1 MVDLGLIMTMLDV
14 SMYDWIIEEVFRSPK
29 LEPKA
34 VLYLRLN
41 ALASR
46 VDSEMD
52 ESEMPFLLSYIVC
65 SKGFYSD
72 YLFLM
77 ILLLVEGGGS

>member
-1 MVDLGLIMTMLDV
+1 MM
-14 SMYDWIIEEVFRSPK
+14 EEVLRSPK
-29 LEPKA
+29 LEPRA

-52 ESEMPFLLSYIVC
+52 DSEIPFLLSYTVC
-65 SKGFYSD
+65 SKGFYWG
-72 YLFLM
+72 Y
-77 ILLLVEGGGS
+77 